1 MSSNIPKQDI
11 NEKGKGVCS
20 EFPQMGEK
28 QPFIRD
34 WHLEPY
40 PCTVP
45 KCIEVVRL
53 VGQFMELPTDYKM
66 PDEVLPTY
74 EFYAIVIEELRAQ
87 HKDMMAELKP
97 IKERLSDV
105 FYKWH
110 NNHDTQLDGEVT
122 KAVAKMKI
130 YVTAWTKTVD
140 EIEELKRS
148 NAKLS
153 SSAMPLEVPKIKK

>member
-1 MSSNIPKQDI
+1 
-11 NEKGKGVCS
+11 
-20 EFPQMGEK
+20 
-28 QPFIRD
+28 
-34 WHLEPY
+34 
-40 PCTVP
+40 
-45 KCIEVVRL
+45 
-53 VGQFMELPTDYKM
+53 
-66 PDEVLPTY
+66 
-74 EFYAIVIEELRAQ
+74 
-87 HKDMMAELKP
+87 MAELKP

-153 SSAMPLEVPKIKK
+153 SSEMPLEVPKIKK